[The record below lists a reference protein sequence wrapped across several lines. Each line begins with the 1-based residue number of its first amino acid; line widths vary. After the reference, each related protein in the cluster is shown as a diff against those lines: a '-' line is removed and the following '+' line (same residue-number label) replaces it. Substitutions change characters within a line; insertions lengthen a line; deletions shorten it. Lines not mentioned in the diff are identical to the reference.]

1 MVTYAAYRFVSPSL
15 RASRRPTERRD
26 TSAMSSKEDLES
38 EVQRLLAM
46 NTKTVDSKTESVKS
60 PVKKEN
66 KKKGKSGA
74 GDEKTQECG
83 SHAIGEELSEVNA
96 VGGGPRAEF

>member
-1 MVTYAAYRFVSPSL
+1 
-15 RASRRPTERRD
+15 
-26 TSAMSSKEDLES
+26 MSSKEDLES

-74 GDEKTQECG
+74 GDEKTPLLNDG
-83 SHAIGEELSEVNA
+83 GEKKGWGISC
-96 VGGGPRAEF
+96 